1 MSQDTRFNNNTYPD
15 QESTSNNVPPSTS
28 SLGQTIS
35 HSTSRSNNIYNNQQS
50 AHSFTRNPDT
60 HFLDKEPVF
69 PKYKGTSTRSVKIKP
84 MDKELLFDGTNM
96 PVEKFIKRYE
106 NAGLAD
112 DASAQDLARQIISF
126 IHGNDLKDEVEEMTG
141 HEDSDWELLKAQ
153 LLNRFGSSLPL
164 VKYSRQDLKK
174 LVNTAIQAGGIKTLE
189 EFKNF
194 RTKFESVTTYLFRMG
209 YSNSLE
215 IFRELLLESLS
226 PDLEASVT
234 RELIMD
240 NKMLSSMDGGDIL
253 PDTQIILAYI
263 HREVQSTSVMERR
276 KLHRMEPMEPT
287 KELDNST
294 TAIKNPSLAPKPSTP
309 ACFNELEQKFEELTR
324 KFEAYYSVKI
334 NPTHPSGP
342 APSQSSPPAPRKSE
356 FKCYYCFLKG
366 HGTRKCNSVL
376 YDESIGAVTRDGKL
390 FKLPDST
397 TIPWDTSRPIKQVV
411 DQYSRNSV
419 QLFSSFGQLVEL
431 SPEELR
437 AHKADLAKRN
447 ISTWKQ
453 EGTSAIEKWT
463 TQEKGIL
470 MEKDKP
476 DLLNMANSSLK
487 SSSPDLSSCSSY
499 SFPQLSDNQFKDRL
513 IHYSDIQHFPYFL
526 TEEPPRKHSIC
537 TNLAT
542 DYPGSLG
549 KTNQKLSVMDQDHFI
564 SYGGT
569 LTSEHEFPED
579 LKKFPNRILPLED
592 NISENLGKS
601 EYEDKQDLVAHH
613 FGRLGLTH
621 DGLGQHDLVD
631 TGSIV
636 GEINLLRNLS
646 ATFNISNEI
655 QEPAAGLDIRK
666 QLFLISVSLN
676 NHQKWGDI
684 LPSRMATKDYLH
696 QAHYSSTSQLFLS
709 SQLMGT
715 SAKLGEELTTR
726 SLELKHFC
734 CQKPVPDFL
743 IICLKT
749 SVLECG
755 NLLQNSH
762 PEAFHNLPLARLK
775 FTFQFDGI
783 GTSKL
788 QFRKCCCQESPL
800 ENVLNW
806 ALTVRIKTFLGLGL
820 PEGIDWF
827 QNDMSHKTKFARGA
841 WVDQIFNDVAKGHQ
855 TVPLTWLQRR
865 RGCSNSIAIRSNITF
880 VRSSNIEA
888 IEVVTG
894 SITYYILNCI
904 IDQFA
909 SGHQRLPCLLGEGH
923 VKENARYNF
932 GLGYEKPR
940 GEKVIDIVR
949 THVYSFNR
957 KEGQVATT
965 QRWRIGLLEKSSRQ
979 IGGSKLAGTS
989 EVQRTTVQ
997 MQEKCLKGK
1006 NMDDVINPEPS
1017 TALEGYQQQP

>member
-1 MSQDTRFNNNTYPD
+1 
-15 QESTSNNVPPSTS
+15 
-28 SLGQTIS
+28 
-35 HSTSRSNNIYNNQQS
+35 
-50 AHSFTRNPDT
+50 
-60 HFLDKEPVF
+60 
-69 PKYKGTSTRSVKIKP
+69 
-84 MDKELLFDGTNM
+84 M

-106 NAGLAD
+106 NAGFGQTD
-112 DASAQDLARQIISF
+112 YIFYSW
-126 IHGNDLKDEVEEMTG
+126 NDLKDEVEEMTG

-240 NKMLSSMDGGDIL
+240 NKMLSSMDGIGQLNYCHQESISSS
-253 PDTQIILAYI
+253 Q
-263 HREVQSTSVMERR
+263 
-276 KLHRMEPMEPT
+276 
-287 KELDNST
+287 
-294 TAIKNPSLAPKPSTP
+294 AIYSSLL
-309 ACFNELEQKFEELTR
+309 NELEQKFEELTR

-342 APSQSSPPAPRKSE
+342 APSQSSHQLLE
-356 FKCYYCFLKG
+356 NQ
-366 HGTRKCNSVL
+366 NSNVIIAFSKAMVP
-376 YDESIGAVTRDGKL
+376 ESATQ
-390 FKLPDST
+390 
-397 TIPWDTSRPIKQVV
+397 PIKQVV

-894 SITYYILNCI
+894 SITYYILNCN

-923 VKENARYNF
+923 VKKNARYNF

-989 EVQRTTVQ
+989 EVQRSKSEGDVLEAKQLKVIQMINSRHYHLRKHQQDRLDLFTNDTIILALSLLIFPFLGCHGSIFLHVALVFIYSFLPWNGWASTITFPSLKHFPATVQ

-1017 TALEGYQQQP
+1017 TALVCYQNIDPWPCLNFILFYNKIALIRATSELFMGGGLPAATIAPQQGKLRHTRIRFPMHIFVDS